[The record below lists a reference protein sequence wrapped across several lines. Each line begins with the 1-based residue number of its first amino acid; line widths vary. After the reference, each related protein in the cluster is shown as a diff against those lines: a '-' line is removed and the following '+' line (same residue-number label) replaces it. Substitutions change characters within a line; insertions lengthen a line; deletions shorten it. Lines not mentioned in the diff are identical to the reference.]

1 MNYMRQD
8 HKLAEQRNLDW
19 QARERSP
26 VGDYQTHLNE
36 ARRERKFS
44 TPLAKRIQGR

>member
-1 MNYMRQD
+1 MIYTKQD
-8 HKLAEQRNLDW
+8 HKIAEQRNADW
-19 QARERSP
+19 QAKENSP